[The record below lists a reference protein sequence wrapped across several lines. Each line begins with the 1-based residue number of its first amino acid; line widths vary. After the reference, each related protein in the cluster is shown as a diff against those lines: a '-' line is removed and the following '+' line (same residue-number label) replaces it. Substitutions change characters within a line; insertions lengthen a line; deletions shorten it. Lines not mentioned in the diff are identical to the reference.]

1 MDVTISIPKRNMQQE
16 GLEQA
21 MAAAQRGDA
30 AAYRA
35 LLETVRGLLAVYL
48 GRVVNRMGIR
58 ESYVVEDL
66 TQEVLL
72 AVHLKR
78 HTYDPRQPFLP
89 WLFSIARYK
98 VIDHG
103 RRRRRSPTAWPAE
116 KALEALA
123 DPVLGE
129 PGAASDL
136 RSLLDRLPERSR
148 RALEL
153 VKLEGLSVAEAA
165 ARSQMS
171 ESALKVTAHRA
182 LKTLRELWRRKG

>member
-1 MDVTISIPKRNMQQE
+1 MEQE

-21 MAAAQRGDA
+21 MAAAQRGDG

-35 LLETVRGLLAVYL
+35 LLETIRGLLRAYL
-48 GRVVNRMGIR
+48 GRVVNRMGIKD
-58 ESYVVEDL
+58 SFVVEDL

-103 RRRRRSPTAWPAE
+103 RRRRHSPTAWTKAV
-116 KALEALA
+116 ALEALA
-123 DPVLGE
+123 DPVFAE
-129 PGAASDL
+129 PGVAADL
-136 RSLLDRLPERSR
+136 ETLLGRLPERSR

-165 ARSQMS
+165 ARTQMT
-171 ESALKVTAHRA
+171 ESALKVTVHRA
-182 LKTLRELWRRKG
+182 LKTLRELWRREG